1 MHNINTKVKIM
12 IVLIVHYVTQSE
24 PNMHRYEQQNLSRAT
39 HIIIQKYDAE

>member
-24 PNMHRYEQQNLSRAT
+24 PNMHRYEQQIVPEQEFKNMM
-39 HIIIQKYDAE
+39 QNK